1 MFFLGKRL
9 ACLDFPNPIFT
20 VVKRIV
26 FVISSF
32 GASQKLNVQHSIS
45 KVCVYIIKC
54 NIFTK
59 SPCAQER
66 VSEKTETL
74 FYYTVVKF
82 RMASCAGIAGI
93 VFPIYIFWLV

>member
-9 ACLDFPNPIFT
+9 ACLDFQNHIFT
-20 VVKRIV
+20 EVKRIV
-26 FVISSF
+26 LVISSF

-45 KVCVYIIKC
+45 KVYVYIIKS

-93 VFPIYIFWLV
+93 VFPIYIFWRV